1 MDLRRVRFTLIFSLM
16 VVSEQNLID
25 LRAVFGVATIAGA
38 AAGRAAGAKLRS
50 ALDGLSG
57 PWVLAFDRIELIT
70 ASAFREAILG
80 AVHAAAEDG
89 VPCVLANVNEIT
101 SEEGLIA
108 AAQSGTVLLF
118 CRREGLKV
126 TDVVARGPLDAKLE
140 TTLRLL
146 LNLGEADAKAISDA
160 SGEGTVTT
168 AWNNRLVALTR
179 AGLLAERKVG
189 KTKYYSTIVKDMLY
203 GK

>member
-1 MDLRRVRFTLIFSLM
+1 ME
-16 VVSEQNLID
+16 VSELNLVD
-25 LRAVFGVATIAGA
+25 LHSIFGVATIAGA

-50 ALDGLSG
+50 ALDGLPG
-57 PWVLAFDRIELIT
+57 PWVLAFDRIELVT
-70 ASAFREAILG
+70 ASAFREAILV
-80 AVHAAAEDG
+80 AVHAAAEEG
-89 VPCVLANVNEIT
+89 VPCLLANVNEVT

-108 AAQSGTVLLF
+108 AAQSSTVLLF
-118 CRREGLKV
+118 CRREGLKI

-146 LNLGEADAKAISDA
+146 LKLGEADAKAISDA
-160 SGEGTVTT
+160 SGEDTVTT

-179 AGLLAERKVG
+179 VGLLTERKVG
-189 KTKYYSTIVKDMLY
+189 KTKFYSTIVKGMLY